1 MKVGKNINE
10 ILKKNILKKKCHA
23 FYLPL
28 DVRFLRLKRLC
39 GEACKI
45 LLFDRAWR
53 VFEKRLDDD
62 ILAFALEDK
71 MGDMQDE
78 SVRAYW
84 EREGWNTR

>member
-1 MKVGKNINE
+1 M
-10 ILKKNILKKKCHA
+10 
-23 FYLPL
+23 
-28 DVRFLRLKRLC
+28 
-39 GEACKI
+39 
-45 LLFDRAWR
+45 LFDRAWR